1 MGFMPSVPCDYSTRY
16 SFLRMMGRHRNL
28 VSKLALAEVREN
40 GNIEWIDSPF
50 TNLRGD
56 GDTPLFG
63 LHFLKQINIS
73 SETYNNIQTEY
84 DAVFENCHT
93 KVAWDAIGKTSSGT
107 ILLLKAIA
115 CSEELY
121 SLKSDLSNMT
131 SYSKNAFE
139 EFQVA
144 MNCTANASWQDYY
157 SLYVQELLI
166 VWMFKKHGIR
176 AKHITLCII
185 PEMSAYQESVLNLR
199 SAISKRNSDLAI
211 TKSALIRNDSCVCY
225 LGVSGDMV
233 YDITSEEEVIYREWF
248 REKAVIL
255 VGGLGATIFEYL
267 HGKHKARYVLFDNQS
282 RLSEKIAEK
291 PEVFSDKYLTMIS
304 SESLIKDQDAFLCNL
319 DENTTCKPIYIV
331 GGANGKTTRNI
342 IRAIFGIQS
351 FPMDKVLL
359 ILVEPFAFEKSG
371 KDYEDFSKEIQEL
384 CKCKSINV
392 QSISDAMDKNQKMG
406 EFQHHL
412 VSEIAQIIF

>member
-16 SFLRMMGRHRNL
+16 NFLRMMGRHRNFIT
-28 VSKLALAEVREN
+28 KLALTEVREN

-50 TNLRGD
+50 TNLRAD
-56 GDTPLFG
+56 GDAPLFG

-73 SETYNNIQTEY
+73 SEIYNDIQTEY
-84 DAVFENCHT
+84 IAVFENCHT

-107 ILLLKAIA
+107 ILLLKSITY
-115 CSEELY
+115 SEELY
-121 SLKSDLSNMT
+121 SLKSDLSNPT
-131 SYSKNAFE
+131 SYGKNALE
-139 EFQVA
+139 EFQLA
-144 MNCTANASWQDYY
+144 MNCTANACWQDNY

-166 VWMFKKHGIR
+166 VWILKKHGIK

-185 PEMSAYQESVLNLR
+185 PEMSGYQESVLNLR
-199 SAISKRNSDLAI
+199 SAISRRNSDLAI

-233 YDITSEEEVIYREWF
+233 YDITTEKEVIYREWF
-248 REKAVIL
+248 REKPVFL

-267 HGKHKARYVLFDNQS
+267 HGKYKAKYVLFDNQCS
-282 RLSEKIAEK
+282 LSEKEAEK

-304 SESLIKDQDAFLCNL
+304 SESLTRDQDAFLCNFN
-319 DENTTCKPIYIV
+319 ESTICKPIYIV
-331 GGANGKTTRNI
+331 GGANGRTTRNI
-342 IRAIFGIQS
+342 IRTIIGIQS

-359 ILVEPFAFEKSG
+359 ILVEPFAFEKAG
-371 KDYEDFSKEIQEL
+371 KDREDFSKEIQEL

-392 QSISDAMDKNQKMG
+392 QSISDAMDKNQKMV

-412 VSEIAQIIF
+412 VSKIAQIIF